1 VPRKERNSLKNEY
14 PIQFIHLQFT
24 IYEQKIP
31 NTQEQFIHPNLHF
44 LSFSIN
50 FHSTLTKAKNFY
62 PRKKIV
68 FSIRLRENK
77 IYALIRNFHF
87 TKSKQSTA
95 IHRTLVPDVCLSGY
109 LRKWKINKKCTPY
122 VKLSGT
128 W

>member
-62 PRKKIV
+62 PRKKNCV
-68 FSIRLRENK
+68 F
-77 IYALIRNFHF
+77 H
-87 TKSKQSTA
+87 STA
-95 IHRTLVPDVCLSGY
+95 REQNLRVNSQFPLHKEQTINSHSSYFSARCLPE
-109 LRKWKINKKCTPY
+109 RIFAKMKNK
-122 VKLSGT
+122 
-128 W
+128 